1 MSTSR
6 RRCGALHAKR
16 VFDRIWPRVALL
28 ATILLVWWAVY
39 ETGWIDPS
47 KLPSPADVWNA
58 FTSNITGSS
67 GLLPAAR
74 GSIIRLAFGLSV
86 AVVVGT
92 LIGFAMVAS
101 VVVQRSVGTL
111 MTALQALPS
120 IAWLPLA
127 IVWFGFTERAVMFVV
142 FIGGVPAVAIATAIS
157 IRQVPPTLVRAART
171 MGAKGWTLQRTVVL
185 QACVP
190 GYWTGLQQAW
200 AVAWRALLAAEII
213 RVGAARGLGHLL
225 EASLLQASAE
235 DTAMLIAVM
244 GVIVVIGL
252 AIDSF
257 FSVMDRR
264 IRSKRGLLV
273 PA

>member
-1 MSTSR
+1 MPR
-6 RRCGALHAKR
+6 AKR
-16 VFDRIWPRVALL
+16 VFDQVWPRAALVG
-28 ATILLVWWAVY
+28 AILLVWWAVY
-39 ETGWIDPS
+39 ETGLIDPD

-58 FTSNITGSS
+58 FTSNLTGED

-74 GSIIRLAFGLSV
+74 GSLIRLAFGLSV

-101 VVVQRSVGTL
+101 VAVQRSIGTL

-127 IVWFGFTERAVMFVV
+127 IVWFDFSERAVMFVV

-157 IRQVPPTLVRAART
+157 IRQVPPTLTRAART

-185 QACVP
+185 PACVP

-225 EASLLQASAE
+225 EASAQDISLI
-235 DTAMLIAVM
+235 IAVM

-252 AIDSF
+252 AIDYG
-257 FSVMDRR
+257 FSVVDRR
-264 IRSKRGLLV
+264 IRGKRGSLV
-273 PA
+273 PV

>member
-6 RRCGALHAKR
+6 SRCGALRAKR

-58 FTSNITGSS
+58 FTSNITGSD

-120 IAWLPLA
+120 IARQPLA
-127 IVWFGFTERAVMFVV
+127 IVWFGLTERAVMFVV

-171 MGAKGWTLQRTVVL
+171 MGAKGWTLQRTVVM

-225 EASLLQASAE
+225 EASAQN
-235 DTAMLIAVM
+235 TAMLIAVM
-244 GVIVVIGL
+244 GVLVVIGL
-252 AIDSF
+252 SIDSF

>member
-1 MSTSR
+1 VPR
-6 RRCGALHAKR
+6 AKR
-16 VFDRIWPRVALL
+16 VFDRVWPRVALVG
-28 ATILLVWWAVY
+28 AILLVWWAVY
-39 ETGWIDPS
+39 ETGLIDPD

-58 FTSNITGSS
+58 FTTNLTGEN

-74 GSIIRLAFGLSV
+74 GSLIRLAFGLSV

-101 VVVQRSVGTL
+101 VVVQRSIGTL

-127 IVWFGFTERAVMFVV
+127 IVWFDFSERAVMFVV

-157 IRQVPPTLVRAART
+157 IRQVPPTLTRAART

-185 QACVP
+185 PACVP

-225 EASLLQASAE
+225 ESSAQDISLI
-235 DTAMLIAVM
+235 IAVM

-252 AIDSF
+252 AIDYG
-257 FSVMDRR
+257 FSVVDRR
-264 IRSKRGLLV
+264 IRGKRGSPV

>member
-1 MSTSR
+1 M
-6 RRCGALHAKR
+6 
-16 VFDRIWPRVALL
+16 
-28 ATILLVWWAVY
+28 
-39 ETGWIDPS
+39 
-47 KLPSPADVWNA
+47 
-58 FTSNITGSS
+58 
-67 GLLPAAR
+67 
-74 GSIIRLAFGLSV
+74 
-86 AVVVGT
+86 VVGT

-101 VVVQRSVGTL
+101 VAVQRSIGTL

-127 IVWFGFTERAVMFVV
+127 IVWFDFSERAVMFVV

-157 IRQVPPTLVRAART
+157 IRQVPPTLTRAART

-185 QACVP
+185 PACVP

-225 EASLLQASAE
+225 EASAQDISLI
-235 DTAMLIAVM
+235 IAVM

-252 AIDSF
+252 AIDYG
-257 FSVMDRR
+257 FSVVDRR
-264 IRSKRGLLV
+264 IRGKRGSLV